1 MKYIVNLRTTS
12 DEQFEVDAKSEQE
25 AVALV
30 HDMFYEGE
38 LDNDDRVWYDLE
50 FTCGSAR
57 ETDSI
62 QSLI

>member
-1 MKYIVNLRTTS
+1 MKYIVNLKTTT
-12 DEQFEVDAKSEQE
+12 DEQFEVDATSEQE

-30 HDMFYEGE
+30 HEMFIDGE

-50 FTCGSAR
+50 FTCGRAR
-57 ETDSI
+57 ETDSV

>member
-12 DEQFEVDAKSEQE
+12 DEQFEVDAKSEKD

-30 HDMFYEGE
+30 HEMFIAGE

-50 FTCGSAR
+50 FTCGNVK
-57 ETDSI
+57 ETDLI
-62 QSLI
+62 QSLF